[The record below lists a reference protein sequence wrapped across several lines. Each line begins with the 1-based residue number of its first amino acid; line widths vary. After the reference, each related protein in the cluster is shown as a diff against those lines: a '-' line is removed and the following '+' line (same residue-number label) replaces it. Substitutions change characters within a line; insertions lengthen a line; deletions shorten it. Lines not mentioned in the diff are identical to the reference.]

1 MRRNKARRVLKILKC
16 NKLRVYLSQ
25 MDFSQE
31 DIASELAIRAYEE
44 GVVTIGNIRYERSLI
59 LTRERL
65 IPDWRPQRA
74 EELSPQDFE
83 LLRAEQPEIVLLGTG
98 ATLRFPPPA
107 LTAPLLSAG
116 IGVEIMDTAA
126 ACRTYN
132 ILLAEERNV
141 AAALLLG

>member
-1 MRRNKARRVLKILKC
+1 MH
-16 NKLRVYLSQ
+16 
-25 MDFSQE
+25 FSPE
-31 DIASELAIRAYEE
+31 DIASELTIRAYED
-44 GVVTIGNIRYERSLI
+44 GVVTVGATRYQRSLI

-74 EELSPQDFE
+74 EELSPEDFD
-83 LLRAEQPEIVLLGTG
+83 LLRAAQPEIVLLGTG
-98 ATLRFPPPA
+98 AALRFPPPA
-107 LTAPLLSAG
+107 LTAPLLQAG

-132 ILLAEERNV
+132 ILLAEQRDV